1 MPMTSWFI
9 IACFL
14 AVVLVVFVGMLLIV
28 RRREHEIA
36 WLEKHGIR
44 ILATVVQVQLIKEG
58 GLFQK
63 QTALMNIVRGMQ
75 PSHVEDAMGRR
86 CELIAQWIHPQS
98 QQRYVFKRRYYEARE
113 RQYAPGD
120 TIEVLVDM
128 QHPRRYIVYIGSPS
142 L

>member
-44 ILATVVQVQLIKEG
+44 IIATVVHVQLIKEA

-63 QTALMNIVRGMQ
+63 QTMLMNIVRGMQ
-75 PSHVEDAMGRR
+75 PSHVEDDMGRR
-86 CELIAQWIHPQS
+86 CELKALWIHPQS
-98 QQRYVFKRRYYEARE
+98 QRRYVFKKRYYENRE
-113 RQYAPGD
+113 RHYAPGD

-142 L
+142 